1 MLHPS
6 YSLSISYLDPKTLFE
21 GIEKED
27 GSCTML
33 HTPIISKMPD
43 LKIFFLE
50 AINEK
55 AIDKNRKE
63 FKSIILRNINNHNF

>member
-1 MLHPS
+1 MHHV
-6 YSLSISYLDPKTLFE
+6 TL
-21 GIEKED
+21 
-27 GSCTML
+27 TY
-33 HTPIISKMPD
+33 PIISSKMPD

-63 FKSIILRNINNHNF
+63 FKKYYT